1 MGRNDMIEVEDLEFR
16 HEAGAA
22 IIVEY
27 DGEEVSLPQSQIEW
41 PEDATRGDLITVT
54 MPEWLAEDRG
64 LI

>member
-16 HEAGAA
+16 TEAGAA
-22 IIVEY
+22 VIVEC
-27 DGEEVSLPQSQIEW
+27 DGKEISLPLSQIEW

>member
-16 HEAGAA
+16 REAGAA

-41 PEDATRGDLITVT
+41 PEDAACGDLITVT
-54 MPEWLAEDRG
+54 MPEWLAMDRG

>member
-1 MGRNDMIEVEDLEFR
+1 MARNDMIEVEDLEFR
-16 HEAGAA
+16 TEAGAA

-41 PEDATRGDLITVT
+41 PDDAERGDLITVT
-54 MPEWLAEDRG
+54 MPEWLAMDRR

>member
-16 HEAGAA
+16 CEAGAA

-27 DGEEVSLPQSQIEW
+27 DGEGISLPVSQVEW
-41 PEDATRGDLITVT
+41 PEDAERGDMITVT
-54 MPEWLAEDRG
+54 MPEWLAMDRG